1 MGGLTKDSE
10 YQKVFS
16 VISANPIYMYIG
28 WRGNLLGINA
38 VPFNPLAILMG
49 ERWSVFY
56 YAVFDIMDSPLRKRD
71 IQSSTNFV
79 SIFFQPAVRCWET
92 VYLAVLKNKTEYKK
106 QEILITKIFTQD
118 VTGAETILYKNTLE
132 TKIKTETKIKKKN

>member
-16 VISANPIYMYIG
+16 VISANLIYMYIG

-71 IQSSTNFV
+71 I
-79 SIFFQPAVRCWET
+79 
-92 VYLAVLKNKTEYKK
+92 
-106 QEILITKIFTQD
+106 
-118 VTGAETILYKNTLE
+118 
-132 TKIKTETKIKKKN
+132 